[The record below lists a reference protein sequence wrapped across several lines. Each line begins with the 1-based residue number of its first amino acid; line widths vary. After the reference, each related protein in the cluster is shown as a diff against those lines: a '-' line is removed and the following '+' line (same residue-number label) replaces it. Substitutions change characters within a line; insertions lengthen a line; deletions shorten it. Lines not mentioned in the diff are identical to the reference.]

1 MVVDVSN
8 SPSVEE
14 AAVRIADG
22 ATDGDT
28 VRLPP
33 VRFQP
38 MAADDV
44 ASAVARV
51 AVDAPLNGVV
61 EVAGPEQFRF
71 DELVRTALAA
81 RHDPR
86 RVVTEPD
93 AQYFGAP
100 LEERSLVP
108 EGDAQLATTSFE
120 AWLEES
126 MPAV

>member
-1 MVVDVSN
+1 
-8 SPSVEE
+8 
-14 AAVRIADG
+14 
-22 ATDGDT
+22 
-28 VRLPP
+28 
-33 VRFQP
+33 

-51 AVDAPLNGVV
+51 AIGAPLNGIV
-61 EVAGPEQFRF
+61 EVAAPDQFRF
-71 DELVRTALAA
+71 DELVRTALAT

-86 RVVTEPD
+86 RVVTDPD
-93 AQYFGAP
+93 APYFGAP

-126 MPAV
+126 MPTV